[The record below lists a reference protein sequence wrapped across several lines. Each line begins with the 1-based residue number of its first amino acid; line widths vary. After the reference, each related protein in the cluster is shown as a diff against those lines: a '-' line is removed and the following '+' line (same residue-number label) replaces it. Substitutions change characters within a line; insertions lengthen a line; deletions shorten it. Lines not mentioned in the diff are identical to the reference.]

1 VTREGA
7 TLSDKKSNSV
17 GSIEEKV
24 QLKVTRDML
33 VRIKKFNWLSA
44 VSTPACG
51 LPFDY
56 AKAVR

>member
-1 VTREGA
+1 
-7 TLSDKKSNSV
+7 
-17 GSIEEKV
+17 
-24 QLKVTRDML
+24 VTRDML

-56 AKAVR
+56 AKALR